1 MPDRRDRTAR
11 RWRVLPPRL
20 STRLTLTTV
29 VTAIVVFA
37 LFGTAVSIAFAYHVR
52 AMTRSDQLNH
62 LSEVEFVLELKAREL
77 DSHLMGF
84 TEWQEFYDRTVA
96 PDPSFAADE
105 LDPWLPER
113 AGATGI
119 VWQRSDGVVLHE
131 RGNAADIEQLLS
143 VAEHGDA
150 AGLLLMPSGPAIV
163 AVRRIIGSP
172 EGDPVGILAIAR
184 PVDPA
189 DLPATVLETETNSAE
204 PKPLLSAS
212 GWTELSAPRGYSA
225 AVADLRGGRMVTRGT
240 LSGIDGKKA
249 LVVEIS
255 QPDPWLGEGRAW
267 VVVVVPIALGL
278 STAAAGLVLG
288 AVLSRSIGVPL
299 ARFVAYMRDQ
309 GYYALQG
316 LPVSDELVLDPGLP
330 DDFKELGQVIVDL
343 MTQLRVNQA
352 ELIDAGEQALA
363 AERAFRLV
371 VEESPEVK
379 ILVREGVVEIANPAA
394 AHFFGLHLGDL
405 VRADPSGIFSGVT
418 LTDEQGQAIDLSGVG
433 TMAAAAPV
441 VARCEMP
448 DQPDRWVEISVATI
462 DRLGRDY
469 VISARNVT
477 EERRLEA
484 LRQEILS
491 LVSHDLRSPLTVVRG
506 YLDILDRQ
514 FPAAGEHEAIAGA
527 QRAARRMEGLL
538 EDLLNATRA
547 ERAFAPTV
555 MRTIDLGELV
565 DTLVTSMR
573 LSTEQELRV
582 YVDHDVT
589 VLGDAAR
596 LEQAVTNLVGN
607 AIKHGGS
614 YGAIDVRVFRRGERA
629 CVSVKDKGPGVEPA
643 LVEHVFDRGVRGPAA
658 DGLPGLGLG
667 LYIVR
672 IVAEAHGGSVTVE
685 EHGRPGAL
693 FVMDLPLEHQAT
705 SG

>member
-1 MPDRRDRTAR
+1 
-11 RWRVLPPRL
+11 
-20 STRLTLTTV
+20 

-37 LFGTAVSIAFAYHVR
+37 LFGTAVSIAFAYHIR
-52 AMTRSDQLNH
+52 AMTRSDQLNR
-62 LSEVEFVLELKAREL
+62 LSEVEFVLELTAREL

-84 TEWQEFYDRTVA
+84 TEWQEFYDRTVT
-96 PDPSFAADE
+96 PDPAFVADE

-113 AGATGI
+113 AGTTGI
-119 VWQRSDGVVLHE
+119 VWQRSDGFVLHE
-131 RGNAADIEQLLS
+131 RGNAADIAQLLS
-143 VAEHGDA
+143 VAERGDA
-150 AGLLLMPSGPAIV
+150 AGLMLLPSGPAIV
-163 AVRRIIGSP
+163 AVRQIIGDP
-172 EGDPVGILAIAR
+172 EGDPVGVLAIAR
-184 PVDPA
+184 PINPA

-204 PKPLLSAS
+204 PTPLLSAS

-267 VVVVVPIALGL
+267 VVVLVPIALGL

-316 LPVSDELVLDPGLP
+316 LPVSAELVLDPGLP

-352 ELIDAGEQALA
+352 ELIEAGEQALA

-379 ILVREGVVEIANPAA
+379 ILVRGGVVEIANPAA

-405 VRADPSGIFSGVT
+405 VRADPRGIFSGVT

-433 TMAAAAPV
+433 TMASAASV

-462 DRLGRDY
+462 DELGRDY
-469 VISARNVT
+469 VISARNIT

-514 FPAAGEHEAIAGA
+514 LPAAAGEHEAIAGA

-555 MRTIDLGELV
+555 MRAIDLGELV

-573 LSTEQELRV
+573 LSAEQELRV
-582 YVDHDVT
+582 HVDDEVT

-607 AIKHGGS
+607 AIKHGAPS
-614 YGAIDVRVFRRGERA
+614 GAIDVRVFRRGERA
-629 CVSVKDKGPGVEPA
+629 CVSVKDEGPGVDPD
-643 LVEHVFDRGVRGPAA
+643 LVESVFDRGVRGPTA

-685 EHGRPGAL
+685 EHGQPGAL
-693 FVMDLPLEHQAT
+693 FVMDLPLEHQTAP
-705 SG
+705 G